1 MNKPRDSWS
10 TQDAKAK
17 FSALID
23 AALKDGPQTVTR
35 RGEAA
40 AVVVPAQLWRRIQS
54 RSRPSLKEVLL
65 DHAPR
70 IEHDWLPERPKGRAA
85 PKLG

>member
-1 MNKPRDSWS
+1 MNRSRDSWS

-23 AALKDGPQTVTR
+23 AALKNGPQTVTR
-35 RGEAA
+35 RGQAA
-40 AVVVPAQLWRRIQS
+40 AVVVPAELWRRIQD
-54 RSRPSLKEVLL
+54 RSRPSLKDVLL

-70 IEHDWLPERPKGRAA
+70 IDEDWLPERPKGRKA
-85 PKLG
+85 PDLG